1 MCSLCFGESSYNM
14 VMYLFTYNCY
24 LQYPP
29 LPPPLPNRT
38 RMEQEDDV
46 SRHYDDVAGRYDDL
60 YGFTND
66 YIAEFAVKHLQLKPD
81 DHLVDIGAGT
91 GCLIWKK
98 AGQNSSKFSAMEK
111 ALVQS
116 LS

>member
-1 MCSLCFGESSYNM
+1 M
-14 VMYLFTYNCY
+14 
-24 LQYPP
+24 
-29 LPPPLPNRT
+29 
-38 RMEQEDDV
+38 

-91 GCLIWKK
+91 GRISSLIWKK
-98 AGQNSSKFSAMEK
+98 AGQNHQISINSVGSCYH
-111 ALVQS
+111 
-116 LS
+116 